1 MKARDSV
8 KNYPS
13 ALREMT
19 NYSVRGIKKIC
30 ADVGAR
36 PSAGEQEF
44 EAQKRMSAEL
54 EPCCDTVSTQEFKV
68 SAGKTSVSIIISLV
82 FIAAAAVMFFF
93 DLGAFSVIPLV
104 PAAVILFALA
114 FGKNILA
121 PFFPKKTSHNIIGV
135 KKASGEAK
143 RRIIF
148 SANCDSTTKKRSAD
162 GAVGAA
168 CNLSGCFAAMSV
180 VKFMQRHDITPE
192 NTDIWI
198 VLTGSGKLGRSGAKT
213 FAADI
218 KDGVETVFIG
228 FDTLA
233 DPNGIAVSAGD
244 ADTSALLKSAA
255 EITGCTLRDNKASF
269 AASEAGTVSKK
280 GIKSACL
287 SAVPS
292 DGIKEK
298 EDKAENLNLSAIEN
312 GIDMALELTFLFDS
326 QGK

>member
-1 MKARDSV
+1 
-8 KNYPS
+8 
-13 ALREMT
+13 
-19 NYSVRGIKKIC
+19 
-30 ADVGAR
+30 
-36 PSAGEQEF
+36 
-44 EAQKRMSAEL
+44 
-54 EPCCDTVSTQEFKV
+54 
-68 SAGKTSVSIIISLV
+68 
-82 FIAAAAVMFFF
+82 MFFF

-148 SANCDSTTKKRSAD
+148 SANCDSTAKKRSAD

-213 FAADI
+213 FAADM

-269 AASEAGTVSKK
+269 AASEAGAVSKK

-298 EDKAENLNLSAIEN
+298 EDKAQNLNLSAIEN